1 MRLSNVVVP
10 LAKLGLHADTL
21 DGAFLD
27 ETGQRWGLL
36 LSLRGKEGGALL
48 SPTEIA
54 FKPDVPTAAHDAKL
68 SVFVRTREGA
78 MYLGTARRTKR
89 GRFVLSAPLPD
100 ELWRDLAS
108 SRGA

>member
-1 MRLSNVVVP
+1 VIVS
-10 LAKLGLHADTL
+10 LAQLGLPDDTL

-54 FKPDVPTAAHDAKL
+54 FKPDVPAAAQDTKL
-68 SVFVRTREGA
+68 AVFVRTPEGA

-89 GRFVLSAPLPD
+89 GRFVLTDPLTD
-100 ELWRDLAS
+100 ELWRDL
-108 SRGA
+108 SRGR

>member
-1 MRLSNVVVP
+1 VIVP
-10 LAKLGLHADTL
+10 LAQLGLSDDTL

-54 FKPDVPTAAHDAKL
+54 FKPDVPAAAQDAKL
-68 SVFVRTREGA
+68 AVFVRTPDGA
-78 MYLGTARRTKR
+78 RYLGIARRTKR
-89 GRFVLSAPLPD
+89 GRFLLTDPLSD
-100 ELWRDLAS
+100 ELWRDLAG
-108 SRGA
+108 R